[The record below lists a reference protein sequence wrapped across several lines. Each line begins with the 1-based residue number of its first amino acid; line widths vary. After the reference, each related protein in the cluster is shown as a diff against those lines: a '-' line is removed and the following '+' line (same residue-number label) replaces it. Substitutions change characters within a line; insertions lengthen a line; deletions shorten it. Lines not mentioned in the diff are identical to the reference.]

1 MYARNFYEYYKYS
14 DLEHFIR
21 INPVSKRC
29 AVSIGNILCEY
40 YTVPRLITDKQP
52 CGYTAY
58 TSHILTTQSTSAI
71 GEILLCSYR
80 IRRNRHLPIGGCL
93 IKSNQSG
100 RCLRI
105 QRRNYQL

>member
-52 CGYTAY
+52 CGYTA
-58 TSHILTTQSTSAI
+58 
-71 GEILLCSYR
+71 
-80 IRRNRHLPIGGCL
+80 
-93 IKSNQSG
+93 
-100 RCLRI
+100 
-105 QRRNYQL
+105 

>member
-58 TSHILTTQSTSAI
+58 TSHTIYDISFRIFSIVLCMISSMNHIQLFFTATTI
-71 GEILLCSYR
+71 
-80 IRRNRHLPIGGCL
+80 
-93 IKSNQSG
+93 IKSVCH
-100 RCLRI
+100 R
-105 QRRNYQL
+105 